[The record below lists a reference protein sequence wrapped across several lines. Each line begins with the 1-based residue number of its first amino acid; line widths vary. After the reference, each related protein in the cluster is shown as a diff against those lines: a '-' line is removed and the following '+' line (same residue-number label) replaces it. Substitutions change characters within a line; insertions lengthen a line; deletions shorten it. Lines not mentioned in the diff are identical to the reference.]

1 VKHVVVLKN
10 TDVLLGQVIEKEY
23 SIKTSYANLKFSR
36 NQIVH
41 IHFENPPQLPQDE
54 MLLLTGDTLKGIIVS
69 PRTISLKLESNGQV
83 IKFNKKDLHTI
94 MFLDST

>member
-1 VKHVVVLKN
+1 MKHIVVLKN
-10 TDVLLGQVIEKEY
+10 TDVLLGQVIEKEF
-23 SIKTSYANLKFSR
+23 SIKTSYAELKFSR
-36 NQIVH
+36 NQVVH
-41 IHFENPPQLPQDE
+41 IHFKNPPQLLQDE
-54 MLLLTGDTLKGIIVS
+54 MLLLTGDTLRGIVS